1 MSWLQLLQ
9 QSPLLYGVFLCVFGA
24 MAGSFASAAIFR
36 IPREGMSIVSPARS
50 HCPKCDATIR
60 WHDNL
65 PILSYLILRGQCR
78 SCKASYGPG
87 YMVHELGLSGLFWLA
102 GHSWMADMS
111 LGGGA
116 TALLLGFVA
125 FTALWVAAAVD
136 FRFFILPDGITIGGV
151 PFGLLAAAFVP
162 AFHFWPGL
170 EGLPLGVSLLGLS
183 ADASPN
189 YVAFI
194 SGIFGAIISFGFLFG
209 IGRLFSYLLK
219 QEALGF
225 GDVKYIAAV
234 GAFLGLEG
242 SLWTLAV
249 GVFAGAILGV
259 VNVLRMILVVRHRR
273 RTRAKHHHYV
283 HSFFY
288 IGWQAGRTIPFGPP
302 LILGTM
308 LIMLDPSA
316 VHTFFLETWPRALS
330 LG

>member
-1 MSWLQLLQ
+1 MSWLQDLQ
-9 QSPLLYGVFLCVFGA
+9 QVPLLYGVFLAVAGA
-24 MAGSFASAAIFR
+24 MAGSFASAAIYR
-36 IPREGMSIVSPARS
+36 IPREDMSVIRPARS
-50 HCPKCDATIR
+50 RCPQCGATIR

-65 PILSYLILRGQCR
+65 PIIGYLLLGGKCR
-78 SCKASYGPG
+78 SCKANYGAG
-87 YMVHELGLSGLFWLA
+87 YMVHEIGLAALFWLA
-102 GHSWMADMS
+102 GHTWMADS
-111 LGGGA
+111 AQGGGA
-116 TALLLGFVA
+116 LALLFGFVA
-125 FTALWVAAAVD
+125 FTGLWIAAAID

-151 PFGLLAAAFVP
+151 LFGLLAAAFVP

-170 EGLPLGVSLLGLS
+170 DGLPLGLGLLGLS
-183 ADASPN
+183 DDRSPHGL
-189 YVAFI
+189 ALI
-194 SGIFGAIISFGFLFG
+194 SGILGAAISFGFLFG

-249 GVFAGAILGV
+249 GVFAGALLGV

-273 RTRAKHHHYV
+273 RTQGKNHTYV
-283 HSFFY
+283 HSFTY

-308 LIMLDPSA
+308 LVMLFPSA
-316 VHTFFLETWPRALS
+316 VHNFFLDTWPRLLS
-330 LG
+330 S